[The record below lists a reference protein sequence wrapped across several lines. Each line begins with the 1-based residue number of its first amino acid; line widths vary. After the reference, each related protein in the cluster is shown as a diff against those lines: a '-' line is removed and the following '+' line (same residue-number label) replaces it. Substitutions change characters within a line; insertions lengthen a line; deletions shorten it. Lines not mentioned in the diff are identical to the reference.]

1 MLKGCIAWP
10 PKFAAMYRE
19 KGYWEDITLNQMLE
33 KSVKEYGAEDAIVDG
48 EKRYSYLEVQ
58 NNIEI
63 LAAHFA
69 DIGLKTD
76 QRVVFQ
82 LPNSAELIFALFAL
96 FKVGAIPV
104 MSLSPH
110 RENEIRHF
118 VKHAEAVGYFFPD
131 EYRGFDYRD
140 MADEIKAESPSL
152 EYLFVLGDAGQDHI
166 SLGALLETP
175 PPQDMD
181 LTGRSMAADDVALM
195 LLSGGTTALPK
206 LIPRTHNDYVL
217 NCTASAPLNG
227 LGDRKSYLAVLP
239 MAHNYTLAS
248 PGLLGTLRYGGKVV
262 IAPDVTPE
270 TIFPLIEKERINVVP
285 AVVPII
291 INWLNS
297 NIPEKH
303 DLSSLQ
309 VMNNGGI
316 KLQPAL
322 RQKMEEKFGCRFQE
336 IYGTAEG
343 LLNFTELDASEELRY
358 TSSGKPACADD
369 EVKVV
374 DEDGN
379 ELPEGELGELIV
391 RGPYTI
397 RGYYNAA
404 EKNEEAF
411 TADGFYRMG
420 DLVRMKDGYIW
431 CEGRV
436 KDLINRGGEK
446 ISCDEV
452 ENLVVTN
459 PKVKSVALVAMPD
472 EMFGEKA
479 CAYVL
484 LHPGENLSF
493 EELNEFLLE
502 RKIAKFK
509 LPERLEVVDEFPLS
523 PAGKILKR
531 DLREDITRKLEKEAR

>member
-10 PKFAAMYRE
+10 PEFAAMYRE

-118 VKHAEAVGYFFPD
+118 VKHAEAVGYFFPE

-166 SLGALLETP
+166 SLGTLLETP

-227 LGDRKSYLAVLP
+227 
-239 MAHNYTLAS
+239 
-248 PGLLGTLRYGGKVV
+248 
-262 IAPDVTPE
+262 
-270 TIFPLIEKERINVVP
+270 
-285 AVVPII
+285 
-291 INWLNS
+291 
-297 NIPEKH
+297 
-303 DLSSLQ
+303 
-309 VMNNGGI
+309 
-316 KLQPAL
+316 
-322 RQKMEEKFGCRFQE
+322 
-336 IYGTAEG
+336 
-343 LLNFTELDASEELRY
+343 
-358 TSSGKPACADD
+358 
-369 EVKVV
+369 
-374 DEDGN
+374 
-379 ELPEGELGELIV
+379 
-391 RGPYTI
+391 
-397 RGYYNAA
+397 
-404 EKNEEAF
+404 
-411 TADGFYRMG
+411 
-420 DLVRMKDGYIW
+420 
-431 CEGRV
+431 
-436 KDLINRGGEK
+436 
-446 ISCDEV
+446 
-452 ENLVVTN
+452 
-459 PKVKSVALVAMPD
+459 
-472 EMFGEKA
+472 
-479 CAYVL
+479 
-484 LHPGENLSF
+484 
-493 EELNEFLLE
+493 
-502 RKIAKFK
+502 
-509 LPERLEVVDEFPLS
+509 
-523 PAGKILKR
+523 
-531 DLREDITRKLEKEAR
+531 